1 MAELKLT
8 SFPNSPATLK
18 ALVTAEYG
26 GVKVNFNGNV
36 ERGVTVKTEEFKKL
50 NPNQKVP
57 ILETPNGTIWESNAI
72 ARYLGRAGNYLNI
85 FGADSYE
92 AGLVEQWIEWTR
104 GEVEVPLAVWVYP
117 LFGVVEGNETAT
129 QFAKDDIKKALSI
142 LNNHLK
148 TRSFLVGERITLADI
163 VVAFSLHLGFLH
175 AFDANFR
182 KPFINVNRWYLTVL
196 NQPNVKKIVGEIQ
209 LKQ

>member
-1 MAELKLT
+1 M
-8 SFPNSPATLK
+8 
-18 ALVTAEYG
+18 
-26 GVKVNFNGNV
+26 
-36 ERGVTVKTEEFKKL
+36 
-50 NPNQKVP
+50 
-57 ILETPNGTIWESNAI
+57 
-72 ARYLGRAGNYLNI
+72 
-85 FGADSYE
+85 
-92 AGLVEQWIEWTR
+92 VEQWIEWTR

-175 AFDANFR
+175 VLFSLSFL
-182 KPFINVNRWYLTVL
+182 YLF
-196 NQPNVKKIVGEIQ
+196 
-209 LKQ
+209 